1 MLLQNV
7 YEFFFYGT
15 QKNIFFKN
23 VQTVSFCI
31 MKVNGVQ
38 KNTGSHW
45 QDLEQQDKMIF
56 IFG

>member
-1 MLLQNV
+1 MEHKRT
-7 YEFFFYGT
+7 Y
-15 QKNIFFKN
+15 FFKN